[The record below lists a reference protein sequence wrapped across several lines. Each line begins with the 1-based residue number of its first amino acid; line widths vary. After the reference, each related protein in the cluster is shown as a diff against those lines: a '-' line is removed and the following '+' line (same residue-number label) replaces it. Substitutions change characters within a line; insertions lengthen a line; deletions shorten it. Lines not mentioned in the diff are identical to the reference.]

1 MSPRFFL
8 ALAAIAAGA
17 GCASPEPECEP
28 DTHETIE
35 QICNGD
41 FGFGDRDWN
50 ADEKAAMRRA
60 AARWNAFIGVELV
73 KVRAGKATCQ
83 IVNGAPPAGK
93 SAWYAFETGT
103 ITIDRAGVRSE
114 ESTTIK
120 PLQLSAVRGTT
131 ELEIVV
137 MHEIGHSLG
146 FNHRKAGGLMC
157 SQAGDNFEA
166 PDRAQCVELGWCTE

>member
-1 MSPRFFL
+1 MEPFHCS
-8 ALAAIAAGA
+8 
-17 GCASPEPECEP
+17 GCGRKGG
-28 DTHETIE
+28 T
-35 QICNGD
+35 
-41 FGFGDRDWN
+41 
-50 ADEKAAMRRA
+50 
-60 AARWNAFIGVELV
+60 FIGVELV

-93 SAWYAFETGT
+93 SAWYAFGTGA
-103 ITIDRAGVRSE
+103 ITIDRAGVRSRH
-114 ESTTIK
+114 
-120 PLQLSAVRGTT
+120 QAAALSAVRGTT